1 MGMSDVRPWGSWK
14 ILDEAEG
21 YKVKRLVVR
30 PRQRLSY
37 QTHAYRSE
45 HWVVVR
51 GTATYVLDGVK
62 RSAGPG
68 ETVDVPLGAAH
79 RLINEQATPLV
90 VIEVQRGR
98 YTGEDDIVRL
108 QDDYG
113 RAGVIL
119 ETVGR
124 LVDSRL

>member
-1 MGMSDVRPWGSWK
+1 MGQSDVRPWGTWEV
-14 ILDEAEG
+14 LDEG
-21 YKVKRLVVR
+21 RDYKVKRLVVK

-45 HWVVVR
+45 HWVVVS
-51 GTATYVLDGVK
+51 GTATYILDGVK
-62 RSAGPG
+62 RTAGPG
-68 ETVDVPLGAAH
+68 DTVDVPMGAAH
-79 RLINEQATPLV
+79 RLINEHQVPLV

-98 YTGEDDIVRL
+98 YLGEDDIVRL

-113 RAGVIL
+113 RGGVLI
-119 ETVGR
+119 ESVGR

>member
-1 MGMSDVRPWGSWK
+1 M
-14 ILDEAEG
+14 
-21 YKVKRLVVR
+21 
-30 PRQRLSY
+30 QRGG
-37 QTHAYRSE
+37 E
-45 HWVVVR
+45 
-51 GTATYVLDGVK
+51 D
-62 RSAGPG
+62 AGPG

-79 RLINEQATPLV
+79 RLINEHATPLV

-113 RAGVIL
+113 RAGVVL